1 MKICERS
8 RDNRTTKYHHDCL
21 NQTDQTIKQ
30 SNNQTDQTDQTIKQ
44 SYTIIIVL
52 STQPRTPPGEV
63 LDSFDAIVRCISQ
76 SARLQATWPRTN
88 IRSGVK
94 RHVLVMFLRRSKCE
108 TKSY

>member
-1 MKICERS
+1 VKDHE
-8 RDNRTTKYHHDCL
+8 TTAPQSIIMIVLTK
-21 NQTDQTIKQ
+21 QIKQ